1 MIIRV
6 KFEHWTS
13 FCQSVALKER
23 TSSQI
28 LKPLW
33 LERSPICPGVS
44 LLNQA
49 RRSCWSTAF
58 AIILLINVKQLCPAA
73 TLSIFSGS
81 RCLHEVT
88 KVDGERDRFQQS
100 IKTHQSS
107 HLIFR
112 FVAVFCFSTKAGVKN
127 SAKVNNGCKSN
138 WSNHFSLFP
147 SFFLLKVHQLAHT
160 FLLFLCR
167 CRKCSGA
174 VSLISDYWFVSL
186 ATYTATIL

>member
-1 MIIRV
+1 MNP
-6 KFEHWTS
+6 
-13 FCQSVALKER
+13 FCQNVVEKER

-28 LKPLW
+28 WKLSW
-33 LERSPICPGVS
+33 LERSPVCRGVS

-49 RRSCWSTAF
+49 SKCGWSTAINHPIDQF
-58 AIILLINVKQLCPAA
+58 QATFPCSNFEHLQWVTMPARSDQGWWGEGQVSAILKN
-73 TLSIFSGS
+73 SS
-81 RCLHEVT
+81 
-88 KVDGERDRFQQS
+88 
-100 IKTHQSS
+100 QSS

-127 SAKVNNGCKSN
+127 SAKVNNVCKSN

-147 SFFLLKVHQLAHT
+147 VIFILNIHELTHILI
-160 FLLFLCR
+160 FLCR
-167 CRKCSGA
+167 CKKCSGA